1 MTEKYTESFNGE
13 SVNPKKKE
21 EFEAEINED
30 MQVEEKTVVEWQV
43 KKLK

>member
-1 MTEKYTESFNGE
+1 MTEKYTESYAGE

-21 EFEAEINED
+21 EFDAEINED
-30 MQVEEKTVVEWQV
+30 MQCEEKTVLEWLV